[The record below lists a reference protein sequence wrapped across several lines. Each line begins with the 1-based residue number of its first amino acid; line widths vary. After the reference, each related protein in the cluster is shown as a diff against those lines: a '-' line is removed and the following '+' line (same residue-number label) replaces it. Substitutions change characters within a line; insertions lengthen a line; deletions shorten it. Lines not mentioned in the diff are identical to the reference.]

1 MSNLESNPP
10 GESEF
15 QLENAFIQD
24 IKATFPYDAL
34 SEVLYCTSSLGQL
47 MMIAWSTKDITINFP
62 PATKG
67 FKYIDYPDSLR
78 ATLQQIVNAG
88 YNALESAHL
97 KMININFYSFNKM
110 CGMPKLLDNIQA
122 AVDPNTATQYRQR
135 ILILKRNLEELKSAA
150 EYCQGE
156 ACGALKSFSDLKD
169 LMEEVQ
175 LALNM
180 ANTSSERNQQKQEKK
195 RKELE
200 IQQKFALEK
209 IQQQEKD
216 VESRSQHLRETEKA
230 LRKAIKKLPGNL
242 KVLAMKALDM
252 CLDTFKTVS
261 SNMTFGIADAVEYI
275 LFQIKG
281 KIPKEDSLDK
291 DIAESLFKF
300 KIEMAEHINTKAE
313 LKLQQAKEE
322 REETIR
328 QYTYLTTLSAQLI
341 SQPQNEISV
350 GEILK
355 SGIQLTG
362 KLITNLGAIDH
373 FLNKLNIITQQTQN
387 QIPNL
392 TDLPEENPEHE
403 VIGFGVIDLPWNVDR
418 IRIEF
423 LKSSCMAIGYFS
435 HLYIKQSEEHI
446 MPRIGELSQYA
457 AISPSNIAAIR
468 QNLIDSTATA
478 DQKINVAVQENWS
491 ELFRKINESKK

>member
-1 MSNLESNPP
+1 
-10 GESEF
+10 
-15 QLENAFIQD
+15 
-24 IKATFPYDAL
+24 
-34 SEVLYCTSSLGQL
+34 
-47 MMIAWSTKDITINFP
+47 MIAWSTKDITINFP

-88 YNALESAHL
+88 YNALKSAHL

-122 AVDPNTATQYRQR
+122 AVDPNTTAKYRER
-135 ILILKRNLEELKSAA
+135 ILILKRSLEELKSAA

-156 ACGALKSFSDLKD
+156 AGGALKSFSDLKD

-180 ANTSSERNQQKQEKK
+180 ANTNSERNQQKQEKK

-200 IQQKFALEK
+200 IQKKFAQEK
-209 IQQQEKD
+209 DEQQEKD

-230 LRKAIKKLPGNL
+230 LRKAIKKLPGKL
-242 KVLAMKALDM
+242 LAMKALDM
-252 CLDTFKTVS
+252 CLDTFKKVS

-275 LFQIKG
+275 LFEIKG
-281 KIPKEDSLDK
+281 KIPKKDNLDK
-291 DIAESLFKF
+291 DIAESLLKF

-313 LKLQQAKEE
+313 LKLQQAKKE
-322 REETIR
+322 REETIC
-328 QYTYLTTLSAQLI
+328 QYTYLTALSAQLI
-341 SQPQNEISV
+341 SQSENEISV

-373 FLNKLNIITQQTQN
+373 CLNKLNILILQTQN
-387 QIPNL
+387 QIL
-392 TDLPEENPEHE
+392 KIDFPEENPDENPEHE

-423 LKSSCMAIGYFS
+423 LKRSCMAIGYFS